1 MIFSKQKKEE
11 VIIRKVQGTKEELV
25 RRRKKEPP
33 KPWGKKERFLVLFI
47 LLFTILTSIILALS
61 AREWKLPGLPR
72 IKFPTIS
79 LFQEETIVLE
89 NDKKNESKEIA
100 EKSQK
105 VVTDFK
111 NTTNDLSGVYG
122 LFVIDLKSGY
132 SFGISEDESFTAA
145 SLIKLPV
152 MTTAYLESEK
162 GSLNLETIYTLKD
175 SDKIGGSGSL
185 YYKPAGTKL
194 SYKDLLMLMGKQSDN
209 TAFGIIRKVVG
220 DKKINEVIKTIGM
233 SSTSLTDNST
243 SPYDI
248 GIFFKKLWE
257 GKITSKDS
265 ANEILGNLTDT
276 TYENWIA
283 AGIPADIRVAHKY
296 GREVHV
302 VNDAGIVYAD
312 NPFIL
317 VILTKGVIESEAD
330 SIFPS
335 LAGIVYDGLEE

>member
-1 MIFSKQKKEE
+1 MIFSKQKEEE

-72 IKFPTIS
+72 IKFPAIS
-79 LFQEETIVLE
+79 IFQQETIVLE
-89 NDKKNESKEIA
+89 NDKKNGSKEIA
-100 EKSQK
+100 ERSQK
-105 VVTDFK
+105 IVTEFK

-152 MTTAYLESEK
+152 MAAAYLESEK

-209 TAFGIIRKVVG
+209 TAFGIMKKIIG
-220 DKKINEVIKTIGM
+220 DTKINEVIKTIGM

-243 SPYDI
+243 SLYDI

-265 ANEILGNLTDT
+265 ADEILGNLTDT

-312 NPFIL
+312 NPFVL